1 MRLRICNAVI
11 ALGCLLAAS
20 SAWAHHSVAS
30 VFDQDKRVT
39 LTGTLTKFDWRNPH
53 TEFALEAKGDTG
65 QAESW
70 LLESNSPSALA
81 RRKVGKADFQEAI
94 GQTVTVEVNPARD
107 GSRFMLLRKITF
119 PDGKSVVT
127 Q

>member
-11 ALGCLLAAS
+11 ALVCLLAAS

-53 TEFALEAKGDTG
+53 TEFTLETNG
-65 QAESW
+65 ESW
-70 LLESNSPSALA
+70 LLEGNSPSALA
-81 RRKVGKADFQEAI
+81 RRKVSKENFQKAID
-94 GQTVTVEVNPARD
+94 QTVTVEVNPARD
-107 GSRFMLLRKITF
+107 GSHFVLLRRITF
-119 PDGKSVVT
+119 PDGKSVVM

>member
-1 MRLRICNAVI
+1 MTSRICDAVI

-20 SAWAHHSVAS
+20 SAWAHHSNAS
-30 VFDQDKRVT
+30 VFHQDKRVT
-39 LTGTLTKFDWRNPH
+39 LTGTLAKFDWRNPH
-53 TEFALEAKGDTG
+53 TEFTLEAKGDNG

-81 RRKVGKADFQEAI
+81 RRKVGKADFQKAI

-107 GSRFMLLRKITF
+107 GSSFMLLRRITF
-119 PDGKSVVT
+119 PDGTSVVT